1 MQTYIIINNRIKF
14 TVYILSETEQ
24 FLPKEKLWRFSQII
38 YSMKFNIERLNLLQ
52 VLHNMICFY
61 DFAIYDIDAAI
72 EDYYEGFEVF

>member
-38 YSMKFNIERLNLLQ
+38 YSMKFNIERLNLL
-52 VLHNMICFY
+52 
-61 DFAIYDIDAAI
+61 
-72 EDYYEGFEVF
+72 